1 MAAERDFR
9 RVEIGFNGGG
19 GVSLRI
25 EEAQYDE
32 LRSALTDGGGSQWHQ
47 LDAADT
53 TVTLDLSKVAFVR
66 LDTEPGRVGF

>member
-1 MAAERDFR
+1 MAEPDYR
-9 RVEIGFNGGG
+9 RVEIGFVGGG

-25 EEAQYDE
+25 SEGDYET
-32 LRSALTDGGGSQWHQ
+32 LRTALTDGTGSQWHQ

-53 TVTLDLSKVAFVR
+53 TVTVDLSKVAFVR

>member
-1 MAAERDFR
+1 MADQDYR
-9 RVEIGFNGGG
+9 RVEIGFVGGG

-25 EEAQYDE
+25 SETDYDT
-32 LRSALTDGGGSQWHQ
+32 LSSALTDGSGAQWHQ

-53 TVTLDLSKVAFVR
+53 TVTVDLSKVAFVR

>member
-1 MAAERDFR
+1 MPEADYR
-9 RVEIGFNGGG
+9 RVEIGFVGGG

-25 EEAQYDE
+25 SESDYDA
-32 LRSALTDGGGSQWHQ
+32 LRSALTDDRGARWHQ

-53 TVTLDLSKVAFVR
+53 TVTVDLSKVAFVR